1 MPVKKPVG
9 EIATFTAVVT
19 NAEGVALPGAVVT
32 FTDDS
37 ATDHPVVDPAS
48 PQVATVKGT
57 VIEVVTVTAT
67 VQGATGPISATDSAD
82 FVDNTPAA
90 VTLVAS

>member
-9 EIATFTAVVT
+9 ATATLTAIVS
-19 NAEGVALPGAVVT
+19 NAEGVLLPDAVVT

-37 ATDHPVVDPAS
+37 ADAVTPTAANL
-48 PQVATVKGT
+48 QVATLTGT
-57 VIEVVTVTAT
+57 SIETVNVTAS
-67 VQGATGPISATDSAD
+67 VNGANGPITATDSAV

-90 VTLVAS
+90 ITLVAS